1 MSHRSFTLPDPEI
14 QSEFYADVPFKRFM
28 AWLVD
33 TILVVVFCVLILPL
47 TAFTGIF
54 FFGMLMLVVSFA
66 YRTITLANSS
76 ATWGMRLASIE
87 MRRLDGSRFDLGTAV
102 LHTLGYHVSFA
113 FFVLQVI
120 SIVLMMTTSRAQGLT
135 DHMIGTVAINKAA
148 RY

>member
-14 QSEFYADVPFKRFM
+14 QSEFYADVPFKRFL
-28 AWLVD
+28 AWIVD
-33 TILVVVFCVLILPL
+33 TVLIVVLCVLILPL

-54 FFGMLMLVVSFA
+54 FFGFLLLIVGFA
-66 YRTITLANSS
+66 YRVITLANGS
-76 ATWGMRLASIE
+76 ATWGMRLTSIE
-87 MRRLDGSRFDLGTAV
+87 MRRGDGARFDLGTAF
-102 LHTLGYHVSFA
+102 LHTLGFHVSFA

-135 DHMIGTVAINKAA
+135 DHFLGTVAINKAA